1 MSTLRKFDTEAKID
15 TLKFLPFNRQYK
27 VRQDLADKMRTYGFT
42 VPMTIIKT
50 DVIDGKMSLWIAD
63 GQHRC
68 VTAQYV
74 KQIPTGVIVDT
85 KFEDKSDVVR
95 FVASLNSA
103 SKKWTLMDYV
113 DSYNYLG
120 YRDYDYVLK
129 MYAKYPY
136 SINTICGIFGGV
148 RKSNAITKK
157 VKDGTYKVMD
167 KAHALKV
174 LELSKSLAM
183 YGKLTSKMLFAL
195 YHVANHK
202 HFDETQFVANYQL
215 KFKSVRELVLEDYTD
230 IFTEWGGI
238 PNL

>member
-1 MSTLRKFDTEAKID
+1 
-15 TLKFLPFNRQYK
+15 
-27 VRQDLADKMRTYGFT
+27 
-42 VPMTIIKT
+42 
-50 DVIDGKMSLWIAD
+50 
-63 GQHRC
+63 
-68 VTAQYV
+68 
-74 KQIPTGVIVDT
+74 
-85 KFEDKSDVVR
+85 
-95 FVASLNSA
+95 
-103 SKKWTLMDYV
+103 MDYV